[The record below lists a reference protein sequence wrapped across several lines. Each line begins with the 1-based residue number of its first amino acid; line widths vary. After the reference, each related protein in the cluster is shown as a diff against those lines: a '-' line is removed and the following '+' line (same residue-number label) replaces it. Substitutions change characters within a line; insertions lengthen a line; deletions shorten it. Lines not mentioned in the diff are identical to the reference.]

1 MHSLTRTLIGAVV
14 ALLICGAEAALFASA
29 ASAAQ
34 PEQQSLTV
42 RYQDLNL
49 GRPADVAKLYHRL
62 ELAADNLC
70 GPRLL
75 TGSHLTAEQYQRC
88 FEDAVAQAVARVD
101 RPALNAYHQQQLAL
115 APRRDATI
123 ARR

>member
-1 MHSLTRTLIGAVV
+1 MHSLTRILIGAVV

-34 PEQQSLTV
+34 LEQHSVTV

-49 GRPADVAKLYHRL
+49 DRPVDVAKLYHRIA
-62 ELAADNLC
+62 LAADNLC

-75 TGSHLTAEQYQRC
+75 TGSRLPEAQYQRC
-88 FEDAVAQAVARVD
+88 FADAVAQAVARVD